1 MSAAAGSDGALDP
14 GQVTLIVIAKEP
26 VPGRAKTRLAP
37 QLGDDGAAR
46 LAAAALAD
54 TLATVAATPAGAR
67 LLALDGSPGEWLPD
81 GFEVVPQ
88 RGDGLGER
96 LAAAFADAGGPALLV
111 GMDTPQLT
119 PALLG
124 DAVAELSR
132 ARTEA
137 VIGTAADGGWWT
149 LGLRRP
155 DAAVFEGVPMSEPHT
170 GAAQI
175 AALERLGLSFRQLP
189 VLRDVDTIEDAVVVA
204 AEAPDSRFARAVGEL
219 ADPLRGVE

>member
-1 MSAAAGSDGALDP
+1 MSAAAGSDGALDAR
-14 GQVTLIVIAKEP
+14 QVTLIVIAKEP

-37 QLGDDGAAR
+37 ELGTGGAAE

-54 TLATVAATPAGAR
+54 TLAAVAETPAGAR

-88 RGDGLGER
+88 RGEGLGER

-119 PALLG
+119 PATINEAL
-124 DAVAELSR
+124 AELCR
-132 ARTEA
+132 DGTDA
-137 VIGTAADGGWWT
+137 VIGLAADGGWWT

-155 DAAVFEGVPMSEPHT
+155 DPAVFDGVPMSEPGT
-170 GAAQI
+170 GAAQV
-175 AALERLGLSFRQLP
+175 AALERLGLSYRQLP
-189 VLRDVDTIEDAVVVA
+189 RLRDVDTIDDALAVA
-204 AEAPDSRFARAVGEL
+204 AEAPESRFARALSGLPQPPGRTE
-219 ADPLRGVE
+219 